1 MKKTKSLRNAIKNN
15 VPVIDRNLMLFTDGF
30 NKNIFDAMNVQFNKP
45 NFNIENSQFFFI
57 SKDLEIARIKEY
69 LIQKGIVA
77 ERIEVIEEWSEMPLS
92 CTEMPVEMLTEIF
105 VDALMRESKYKEYE
119 LNRLAIL
126 FFYLL
131 KDLKENNADLRNLP
145 NYTYE
150 SLPDHFIKSKEFVE
164 DWLEYRTMSIGV
176 LEDYFL
182 EMNGILQM
190 LSVNN
195 KLKDDSYYLL
205 KPNSEKE
212 EIILSAYIRKLDCY
226 NNAYCNK
233 ENKKRL

>member
-30 NKNIFDAMNVQFNKP
+30 NKNIFDAMNFQFNKQ

-164 DWLEYRTMSIGV
+164 DWLAYRTMSIGV
-176 LEDYFL
+176 LEDYFI

-190 LSVNN
+190 LSVDN

-212 EIILSAYIRKLDCY
+212 ELILSAYIRKLDNY
-226 NNAYCNK
+226 NNN
-233 ENKKRL
+233 RLV

>member
-30 NKNIFDAMNVQFNKP
+30 NNNIFDAMNVQFNKP

-176 LEDYFL
+176 LEDYFI

-190 LSVNN
+190 LSVDN

-212 EIILSAYIRKLDCY
+212 ELILSAYIRKLDCCD
-226 NNAYCNK
+226 NNK
-233 ENKKRL
+233 LG